1 MEPAP
6 PLASNVIKTGA
17 VEIKFDALEALEVPC
32 GFVAVIVN
40 VYAVFDVRP
49 VTEIVPDPAWAR
61 VPDPPGGL
69 EVTEYEVIACPPLL
83 TGAVNE
89 TVAVLCPVEVAIKFV
104 GAPGTVRGVAVAVAV
119 APVPIA
125 LLGVTVN
132 VYEVPFVSPVNVQE
146 VFEVF
151 VQEAG
156 GVTAGLDV
164 TE

>member
-1 MEPAP
+1 MEPVP

-17 VEIKFDALEALEVPC
+17 VVIKLDALDALEVPC
-32 GFVAVIVN
+32 GFVAVTVN
-40 VYAVFDVRP
+40 VYEVFDVRP
-49 VTEIVPDPAWAR
+49 VTEIVPDPAWER

-83 TGAVNE
+83 PGAVNE

-104 GAPGTVRGVAVAVAV
+104 GAPGMVRGIAVVVAVG
-119 APVPIA
+119 PIPIP

-132 VYEVPFVSPVNVQE
+132 VYVVPLVRPVKVQE
-146 VFEVF
+146 VFDVP
-151 VQEAG
+151 VQAAG
-156 GVTAGLDV
+156 GVTEGLEV

>member
-1 MEPAP
+1 M
-6 PLASNVIKTGA
+6 
-17 VEIKFDALEALEVPC
+17 
-32 GFVAVIVN
+32 
-40 VYAVFDVRP
+40 FDVRP
-49 VTEIVPDPAWAR
+49 VTEIVPEPAWER
-61 VPDPPGGL
+61 VPEPPGGL

-104 GAPGTVRGVAVAVAV
+104 GGPGTVRGVAVAVAV
-119 APVPIA
+119 VEPIRFVA
-125 LLGVTVN
+125 VTVN
-132 VYEVPFVSPVNVQE
+132 VYEVPFVKPAKVQE

-156 GVTAGLDV
+156 GVTGGFEV

>member
-1 MEPAP
+1 MEPVP
-6 PLASNVIKTGA
+6 PFESNVIKTGA
-17 VEIKFDALEALEVPC
+17 VVIKFDALEALEVPC

-49 VTEIVPDPAWAR
+49 VTEMVPDPAWER

-69 EVTEYEVIACPPLL
+69 EVTEYEVIGSPPLL
-83 TGAVNE
+83 VGAVNE

-119 APVPIA
+119 VEPIPFVA
-125 LLGVTVN
+125 VTVN
-132 VYEVPFVSPVNVQE
+132 VYKVPFVKPVKVQE

-151 VQEAG
+151 VQDAG
-156 GVTAGLDV
+156 AV
-164 TE
+164 TEGLEVTE

>member
-1 MEPAP
+1 MEPVP
-6 PLASNVIKTGA
+6 PFESNVIKTGA
-17 VEIKFDALEALEVPC
+17 VVIKFDALEALEVPC

-49 VTEIVPDPAWAR
+49 VTEMVPDPAWER

-69 EVTEYEVIACPPLL
+69 EVTEYEVIGSPPLL
-83 TGAVNE
+83 VGAVNE

-104 GAPGTVRGVAVAVAV
+104 GAPGMVRGVAVAVA
-119 APVPIA
+119 AGPVPIA

-132 VYEVPFVSPVNVQE
+132 VYVVPLLKPVKVQE

-151 VQEAG
+151 VQDAG
-156 GVTAGLDV
+156 AV
-164 TE
+164 TEGKEVTE